1 MCSRASCGVSLRLAS
16 PAVIP
21 VKSYRTVKTYL
32 GVEEPGAICLEP
44 VARYRDGNTSGG
56 LGVGLA
62 PIRTSR
68 IKGKASV
75 PHARQNNNETIGP
88 PSSLSL
94 TAPFW
99 STNRAT
105 KRNLCFL

>member
-1 MCSRASCGVSLRLAS
+1 MCSRATCGVSLRLAS

-21 VKSYRTVKTYL
+21 VNSYRTVKTYL

-44 VARYRDGNTSGG
+44 VARLRDGNTSGG

-62 PIRTSR
+62 PILTSR

-75 PHARQNNNETIGP
+75 PHARQNNNVTIGP
-88 PSSLSL
+88 PWCLFFDG
-94 TAPFW
+94 TF
-99 STNRAT
+99 
-105 KRNLCFL
+105 